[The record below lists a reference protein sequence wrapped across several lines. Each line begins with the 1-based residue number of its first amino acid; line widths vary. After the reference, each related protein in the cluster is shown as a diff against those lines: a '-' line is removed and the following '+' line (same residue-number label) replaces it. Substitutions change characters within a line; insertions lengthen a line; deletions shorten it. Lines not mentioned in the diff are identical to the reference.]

1 MAIEEEKSLTEQL
14 FLRIES
20 LSKEVEDL
28 KREKVDLEILLEN
41 TTEHSDTVAA
51 HLYDKAVEAGKQS
64 DRRLAQ
70 FLEAL
75 PVGVFVVDA
84 SGKSYYAN
92 QTAQQIL
99 GKGILSETTVEEL
112 SESYQLYIACTEQLY
127 PSDRLPLVRAL
138 RGEKVTVD
146 DSEIHQTDK
155 MIPIEVWASPIFDDR
170 GNIAYAIAAF
180 QDTTERKRSA
190 EALQQAQARYR
201 SIFENAIEGI
211 FQITLDGHYICVNP
225 ALAKIYGYESPEE
238 MMNRVPEIKP
248 QVYVDPKCR
257 ENLIDLLTEQGKVKE
272 FEYQIYRQDGSII
285 WVSENTRAICD
296 ANGTSLY
303 YEGTT
308 IDITERKQIEQSL
321 RASEAREREKAQ
333 QLERSLHDLQQ
344 AQVQLVQSEKMSSL
358 GQLVAGIAHEINN
371 PVNFLSGN
379 LTYVY
384 DYTCDLLRLLKLYQ
398 KHYSNPAPEI
408 QSEVQAIDIDFLA
421 EDLPKILSSL
431 KIGIDRIHQISVSL
445 RTFSRADTSRKT
457 LFNIHDGIDSTLLI
471 LKHRLNSNGNRP
483 QIKLI
488 KEYENIPLL
497 ECYAGQL
504 NQVFMNLIANAIDA
518 LEEAMA
524 SGRLVFSNNQKLVP
538 TIRIST
544 EVKQSKLRVN
554 DENELVD
561 SSFVGLNFSHIVIR
575 ISDNGIGISEEAK
588 QQLFQPLFTTKQVGK
603 GTGLGLSISHQIV
616 VEKHGGQLRCISE
629 PGQGTEFYIEIPIGC
644 AGANQ

>member
-14 FLRIES
+14 FLKIES
-20 LSKEVEDL
+20 LSQELEDL

-51 HLYDKAVEAGKQS
+51 QLYDKAVEAGKQS

-99 GKGILSETTVEEL
+99 GKGIMSEATVEEL
-112 SESYQLYIACTEQLY
+112 PETYQLYLAGTEQLY
-127 PSDRLPLVRAL
+127 PSDRLPIIRAL

-146 DSEIHQTDK
+146 DTEIYQTDK
-155 MIPIEVWASPIFDDR
+155 IIPIEVWASPIFDDR
-170 GNIAYAIAAF
+170 GDIAYAIAAF

-190 EALQQAQARYR
+190 EALQQAETRYR

-238 MMNRVPEIKP
+238 MMSSIPEIKD

-257 ENLIDLLTEQGKVKE
+257 KNLLALLTKQDEVKG
-272 FEYQIYRQDGSII
+272 FEYQIYQQDGSII

-296 ANGTSLY
+296 ANGTLLY
-303 YEGTT
+303 YEGTI

-333 QLERSLHDLQQ
+333 QLARSLRDLQQ
-344 AQVQLVQSEKMSSL
+344 AQVQLIQSEKMSSL

-398 KHYSNPAPEI
+398 THSSIPAPEI
-408 QSEVQAIDIDFLA
+408 QSEIQDIDIDFLA

-445 RTFSRADTSRKT
+445 RTFSRADTSKKT

-488 KEYENIPLL
+488 KEYENLPLI

-504 NQVFMNLIANAIDA
+504 NQVFMNIIANAIDA

-524 SGRLVFSNNQKLVP
+524 SERLVFTNNQKPVP
-538 TIRIST
+538 TIWIRT
-544 EVKQSKLRVN
+544 EIKEGGTMI
-554 DENELVD
+554 ENGLANP
-561 SSFVGLNFSHIVIR
+561 SWLGLNFSHIVIR
-575 ISDNGIGISEEAK
+575 IADNGVGISEEAK
-588 QQLFQPLFTTKQVGK
+588 QQLFKPLFTTKQVGK

-616 VEKHGGQLRCISE
+616 VEKHGGQLKCISE
-629 PGQGTEFYIEIPIGC
+629 PGQGTEFYIEIPISSTQ
-644 AGANQ
+644 ANQ

>member
-1 MAIEEEKSLTEQL
+1 MAIEKEKALTEQL

-20 LSKEVEDL
+20 LSQELEDL
-28 KREKVDLEILLEN
+28 KREKADLEILLEN
-41 TTEHSDTVAA
+41 TTEHSDTVTAQ
-51 HLYDKAVEAGKQS
+51 LYDKAVEAGKQS

-99 GKGILSETTVEEL
+99 GKGIMSETTLEEL
-112 SESYQLYIACTEQLY
+112 SESYQLYVAGTEQLY

-138 RGEKVTVD
+138 RGEKVAVD
-146 DSEIHQTDK
+146 NSEIHQTDK
-155 MIPIEVWASPIFDDR
+155 LIPIEVWASPIFDDKD
-170 GNIAYAIAAF
+170 NIAYAIAAF
-180 QDTTERKRSA
+180 QDTTERKRAA
-190 EALQQAQARYR
+190 EALQQAEARYR

-238 MMNRVPEIKP
+238 MMNSIPEIKY

-257 ENLIDLLTEQGKVKE
+257 DNLIDLLTEQGEVKG

-285 WVSENTRAICD
+285 WISENTRAICD
-296 ANGTSLY
+296 ANGTLLY

-308 IDITERKQIEQSL
+308 IDITERQQIEQSL

-333 QLERSLHDLQQ
+333 QLERSLRDLQQ

-379 LTYVY
+379 LAYAY
-384 DYTCDLLRLLKLYQ
+384 DYTCNLLRLLKLYQ
-398 KHYSNPAPEI
+398 QHYSNPAPEI
-408 QSEVQAIDIDFLA
+408 QSEAQAIDIDFLT
-421 EDLPKILSSL
+421 EDLPKILSSM

-445 RTFSRADTSRKT
+445 RTFSRADTSIKT

-471 LKHRLNSNGNRP
+471 LKHRLTPNGNRP
-483 QIKLI
+483 EIKLI
-488 KEYENIPLL
+488 KEYENIPLV

-524 SGRLVFSNNQKLVP
+524 SGTLVFSNNQNPVP
-538 TIRIST
+538 TIWIHTEIKYGEPRI
-544 EVKQSKLRVN
+544 K
-554 DENELVD
+554 DENGLVN
-561 SSFVGLNFSHIVIR
+561 SSCLELNFSHIAIR
-575 ISDNGIGISEEAK
+575 IADNGAGISEEAK
-588 QQLFQPLFTTKQVGK
+588 QQLFKPLFTTKQVGK
-603 GTGLGLSISHQIV
+603 GTGLGLSISYQIV

-644 AGANQ
+644 VEEN

>member
-14 FLRIES
+14 FLKIES
-20 LSKEVEDL
+20 LSQELEDL

-51 HLYDKAVEAGKQS
+51 QLYDKAVEAGKQS

-99 GKGILSETTVEEL
+99 GKGIMSEATVEEL
-112 SESYQLYIACTEQLY
+112 PETYQLYLAGTEQLY
-127 PSDRLPLVRAL
+127 PSDRLPIIRAL

-146 DSEIHQTDK
+146 DTEIYQTDK
-155 MIPIEVWASPIFDDR
+155 IIPIEVWASPIFDDR
-170 GNIAYAIAAF
+170 GDIAYAIAAF

-190 EALQQAQARYR
+190 EALQQAETRYR

-238 MMNRVPEIKP
+238 MMSSIPEIKD

-257 ENLIDLLTEQGKVKE
+257 KNLLALLTKQGEVKG

-285 WVSENTRAICD
+285 WVSENTRGICD
-296 ANGTSLY
+296 ANGTLLY
-303 YEGTT
+303 YEGTI

-333 QLERSLHDLQQ
+333 QLARSLRDLQQ
-344 AQVQLVQSEKMSSL
+344 AQVQLIQSEKMSSL

-398 KHYSNPAPEI
+398 QHYSNPVPEI
-408 QSEVQAIDIDFLA
+408 QSEAQAMDVDFLA

-483 QIKLI
+483 EITLI
-488 KEYENIPLL
+488 KEYENIPLV

-518 LEEAMA
+518 LEEAIA
-524 SGRLVFSNNQKLVP
+524 SGIFRKNQKLVP

-544 EVKQSKLRVN
+544 EIKQNNLRVKT
-554 DENELVD
+554 ENKLVD
-561 SSFVGLNFSHIVIR
+561 SSFFGLNFSHILIR
-575 ISDNGIGISEEAK
+575 IADNGVGISEEAK
-588 QQLFQPLFTTKQVGK
+588 QQLFKPLFTTKQVGK

-616 VEKHGGQLRCISE
+616 VEKHGGQLGCISE
-629 PGQGTEFYIEIPIGC
+629 LGQGTEFHIEIPISC
-644 AGANQ
+644 TEANQ

>member
-14 FLRIES
+14 FLKIES
-20 LSKEVEDL
+20 LSQELEDL

-51 HLYDKAVEAGKQS
+51 QLYDKAVEAGKQS

-99 GKGILSETTVEEL
+99 GKGIMSEATVEEL
-112 SESYQLYIACTEQLY
+112 PETYQLYLAGTEQLY
-127 PSDRLPLVRAL
+127 PSDRLPIIRAL

-146 DSEIHQTDK
+146 DTEIYQTDK
-155 MIPIEVWASPIFDDR
+155 IIPIEVWASPIFDDR
-170 GNIAYAIAAF
+170 GDIAYAIAAF

-190 EALQQAQARYR
+190 EALQQAETRYR

-238 MMNRVPEIKP
+238 MMNSIPEIKE

-257 ENLIDLLTEQGKVKE
+257 KNLLDLLTKQGEVKG
-272 FEYQIYRQDGSII
+272 FEYQIYQQDGSII

-296 ANGTSLY
+296 ANGTLLY
-303 YEGTT
+303 YEGTI

-333 QLERSLHDLQQ
+333 QLARSLCDLQQ
-344 AQVQLVQSEKMSSL
+344 AQVQLIQSEKMSSL

-379 LTYVY
+379 LSYVH

-398 KHYSNPAPEI
+398 QHYSNPVPEI
-408 QSEVQAIDIDFLA
+408 QSEAQAIDVDFLA
-421 EDLPKILSSL
+421 EDLPKILSSM

-471 LKHRLNSNGNRP
+471 LKHRLNSNGNRLG
-483 QIKLI
+483 ITLI
-488 KEYENIPLL
+488 KEYENIPLV
-497 ECYAGQL
+497 ECYAGPL

-518 LEEAMA
+518 LEEAIA
-524 SGRLVFSNNQKLVP
+524 SGIFSKNQKLVP

-544 EVKQSKLRVN
+544 EIKQNNLRVKT
-554 DENELVD
+554 ENKLVD
-561 SSFVGLNFSHIVIR
+561 SSFFGLNFSHILIR
-575 ISDNGIGISEEAK
+575 IADNGVGISEEAK
-588 QQLFQPLFTTKQVGK
+588 QQLFKPLFTTKQVGK

-616 VEKHGGQLRCISE
+616 VEKHGGQLGCISE
-629 PGQGTEFYIEIPIGC
+629 LGQGTEFYIEIPISC
-644 AGANQ
+644 TEANQ